1 MKTKRLLLTAVIIF
15 MAIAIILLYLRSQ
28 QVNLPGGDGAWL
40 DKPYVDE
47 RELGCAR
54 CDFERYF
61 AVKTEGQRGS
71 LVPDILVQL
80 GSFNEK
86 LTAALAAD
94 NSEDIGII
102 IHHGLG
108 SAGAI
113 SFVYSP
119 EIEFVGL
126 KDLGDDE
133 WEVVDIED
141 SQYSIDGNGIL
152 SGSNGTDG
160 WSLYKAHMFL
170 HVNSRDAISDPNFD
184 HAPAVTEGIDV
195 QHYLFRFTKRFKKLL
210 DQNSD
215 LDATHLKLISIA
227 EPLQHVGDEM
237 EGMRHHV
244 SVALC
249 KDDGQGGV
257 VELVDG
263 ESYWPNNYRM
273 KALDVGSPC
282 PYRCATAYLPK
293 NGTPIRRTCT
303 PHDQSCTHN
312 TKHYNL
318 AK

>member
-1 MKTKRLLLTAVIIF
+1 MKTKRLLLTAVIILL
-15 MAIAIILLYLRSQ
+15 AIAAILFFLRSQ
-28 QVNLPGGDGAWL
+28 QVNLPGGNGAWL

-47 RELGCAR
+47 LELGCAR

-61 AVKTEGQRGS
+61 AVKSNGQVGD
-71 LVPDILVQL
+71 LVPDILVHL

-108 SAGAI
+108 SPEAN

-119 EIEFVGL
+119 EIQFVGL

-133 WEVVDIED
+133 WEVVDIAN
-141 SQYSIDGNGIL
+141 SRFSINPNDGTL
-152 SGSNGTDG
+152 ASSNGNAG
-160 WSLYKAHMFL
+160 WTLYKEHMFL
-170 HVNSRDAISDPNFD
+170 HVNSRDAITDPTFT
-184 HAPAVTEGIDV
+184 HAPAVTEDIDV
-195 QHYLFRFTKRFKKLL
+195 QHYLFRYTKRFKKLL

-249 KDDGQGGV
+249 KDDGHGGV

-263 ESYWPNNYRM
+263 TSYWPNNYRM

-312 TKHYNL
+312 TKHYN
-318 AK
+318 